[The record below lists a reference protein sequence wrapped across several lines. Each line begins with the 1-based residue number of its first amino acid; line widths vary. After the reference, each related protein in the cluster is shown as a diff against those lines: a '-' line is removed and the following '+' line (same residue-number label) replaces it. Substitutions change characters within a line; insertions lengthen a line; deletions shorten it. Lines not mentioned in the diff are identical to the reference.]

1 MSMRA
6 RLTNVAGI
14 AALAL
19 AAACGE
25 TAPDAADAMDLPA
38 PAGETFTVREA
49 PVDAVLEAAG
59 IAEPFQRATL
69 STKLMGSVTAVLVR
83 EGDVVR
89 SGQVIARIDA
99 RDIAARRGQ
108 VSAGIAEA
116 EAVYEDAL
124 TQAKR
129 FRSLYADS
137 AATRAQLDAVET
149 GLARAEAGVRAAR
162 AGAGELDAIGSYAQ
176 IRAPFAGIVTQRFV
190 DVGAFVAPGAP
201 VAAVEDA
208 SRLRVSVTVA
218 PSAATGL
225 ERGARVAAT
234 IEGRP
239 AEAVI
244 EGVVPSPAGA
254 LYTVNAVVDNP
265 DRLHP
270 SGGSATLRLPV
281 GTRNGVVIPAAA
293 LVREGDLLG
302 VRVVTAA
309 GRELRWIR
317 TGATTD
323 DQVEVLSGLR
333 DGDQVVVPSPAAA
346 ATAPEGGR

>member
-1 MSMRA
+1 MSKRA
-6 RLTNVAGI
+6 RLTIVGGI
-14 AALAL
+14 AALTL
-19 AAACGE
+19 VAACGDS
-25 TAPDAADAMDLPA
+25 APDPVDAAELPT
-38 PAGETFTVREA
+38 PAGDMYTVREET
-49 PVDAVLEAAG
+49 VDAVLEAAG

-69 STKLMGSVTAVLVR
+69 STKLMGSVTAVLAR

-116 EAVYEDAL
+116 EAVHQDAL
-124 TQAKR
+124 TQANR

-176 IRAPFAGIVTQRFV
+176 IRAPFAGMVTQRFV
-190 DVGAFVAPGAP
+190 DPGAFVAPGAP

-218 PSAATGL
+218 PAAAAGL
-225 ERGARVAAT
+225 ERGGRVAAT

-239 AEAVI
+239 ADAVI
-244 EGVVPSPAGA
+244 EGVVPAPGGA
-254 LYTVNAVVDNP
+254 LYTVNAIVDNP
-265 DRLHP
+265 DRIHP
-270 SGGSATLRLPV
+270 SGGTATLRLPI
-281 GTRNGVVIPAAA
+281 GTRTSVMIPAAA
-293 LVREGDLLG
+293 LVREGDLVG

-309 GRELRWIR
+309 GPELRWVR
-317 TGATTD
+317 TGVERD
-323 DQVEVLSGLR
+323 DAIEVLSGLR
-333 DGDQVVVPSPAAA
+333 SGDRIVLPSPAAVA
-346 ATAPEGGR
+346 APEGGR